1 MQDNN
6 LNNEQNNVQPEQNF
20 TQPEQVQP
28 VEQPVIYVQES
39 KKNNGLLV
47 ILLLIII
54 AMAGFII
61 WDKVIKKEEPVN
73 NKPINEPV
81 NEPVNEP
88 AQDSKYF
95 TIETV
100 NKTLNGKE
108 VKVEYK
114 YFMEEQND
122 VGIEYVVATEI
133 FVNGKKVATSG
144 PIGEVYS
151 DSQYTKDGAITA
163 AKEKM
168 AETTKKL
175 QVLGQITSDND
186 YLYLKVIKP
195 SMTSED
201 TKIIV
206 LDANFNIIFEKQINK
221 EGRSI
226 DDIDTSCPRRSQY
239 LEDKEGYGMYYIDG
253 NSLYYIE
260 DNEACSNAKGTEYKV
275 TFANNQ
281 ATSTKLGEYE
291 IEYSGAC
298 A

>member
-6 LNNEQNNVQPEQNF
+6 FNNEQNNVQPEQN
-20 TQPEQVQP
+20 QQVEQVQP

-81 NEPVNEP
+81 N
-88 AQDSKYF
+88 
-95 TIETV
+95 
-100 NKTLNGKE
+100 GKE
-108 VKVEYK
+108 AKVEYK

-122 VGIEYVVATEI
+122 VGIEYVVAAEI

-151 DSQYTKDGAITA
+151 DSQYTKDEAITA

-186 YLYLKVIKP
+186 YLYFITTYP
-195 SMTSED
+195 TMTGYND
-201 TKIIV
+201 TIIV
-206 LDANFNIIFEKQINK
+206 LDTSFNIIFEKQINK

-239 LEDKEGYGMYYIDG
+239 LEDKEGYGMYYIDSS
-253 NSLYYIE
+253 NLYYIE
-260 DNEACSNAKGTEYKV
+260 DNEACVGAKGTEYKV

>member
-88 AQDSKYF
+88 AQGSKYF

-108 VKVEYK
+108 TKVEYK

-122 VGIEYVVATEI
+122 MGIEYVVATEI

-151 DSQYTKDGAITA
+151 GSMYTKDGAITA
-163 AKEKM
+163 AKDKM